1 MFRQFYHL
9 EHALRIIEL
18 FVWVVAV
25 VEHRHQ
31 EDRGLLGNQ
40 VDPQDLEDLEDR
52 LFQWDLADQVVLEE
66 IKLKIKK

>member
-1 MFRQFYHL
+1 M
-9 EHALRIIEL
+9 
-18 FVWVVAV
+18 